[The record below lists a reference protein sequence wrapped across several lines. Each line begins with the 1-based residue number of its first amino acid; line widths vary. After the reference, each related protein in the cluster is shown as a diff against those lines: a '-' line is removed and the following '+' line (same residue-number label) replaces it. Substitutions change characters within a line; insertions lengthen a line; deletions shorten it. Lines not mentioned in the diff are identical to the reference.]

1 MQPAAMKS
9 RLCHAGIALLAA
21 ALPAAAALADEA
33 RSSITLEQAI
43 ALALQHNTDTRAS
56 DQDVVS
62 AHGVLVQ
69 ASVLPNPGLFVYSF
83 GSKVAPLEGPIP
95 GQFGVTWTLPVG
107 GKRSAGIASAEAGLS
122 AAKAGNAAVRQQISL
137 NVATAFLNVLLSQA
151 LLEFALQ
158 DQAAF
163 RQTLELN
170 ELRYQV
176 GKIAFG
182 DVLKLRLQALAEDDA
197 VRQVQQNVVSNRAD
211 LLQLLGEN
219 AVKPDF
225 EVKGAL
231 EPVPQVPAVTP
242 ETLLSTALDRRPD
255 YLALGA
261 QTEAA
266 SFSLTQARRQLIP
279 DVSVLFDYNHDFGHR
294 AGTPD
299 SYDVSLSVP
308 VPLFDRNTGNIEQ
321 AAAALE
327 KARIA
332 QEALRIQLRDTA
344 TKAVTEWRSSSAQ
357 VQAYRAG
364 VDGARESLEISRHA
378 YEEGRG
384 TLIDFLGAQ
393 ASYRQVESAY
403 RSALARTALAAYTL
417 RFVAAEE
424 IK

>member
-1 MQPAAMKS
+1 MKS

-21 ALPAAAALADEA
+21 SLPTAPAQADEA
-33 RSSITLEQAI
+33 RSSITLEQAV
-43 ALALQHNTDTRAS
+43 ALALQHNTDMRAS
-56 DQDVVS
+56 GQDVVA
-62 AHGVLVQ
+62 AHGALTQ
-69 ASVLPNPGLFVYSF
+69 ASVLPNPGLFVGSF
-83 GSKVAPLEGPIP
+83 ASTVSPLEAPVP
-95 GQFGVTWTLPVG
+95 GQLGVTWTLPIG

-122 AAKAGNAAVRQQISL
+122 AARAGNAAVRQQVSL

-170 ELRYQV
+170 ELRYRV

-182 DVLKLRLQALAEDDA
+182 DVLKLRIQALAEDDT
-197 VRQVQQNVVSNRAD
+197 VRQSQQNLVSNRAD
-211 LLQLLGEN
+211 LLQLLGEGSL
-219 AVKPDF
+219 KPDF
-225 EVKGAL
+225 EVRGAL
-231 EPVPQVPAVTP
+231 EPAPQAPEFTP
-242 ETLLSTALDRRPD
+242 ETLLSSALARRPD

-266 SFSLTQARRQLIP
+266 AFALTQARRQPIP
-279 DVSVLFDYNHDFGHR
+279 DISILFDYNHDFGHR
-294 AGTPD
+294 SGAPD

-321 AAAALE
+321 AGAALE

-332 QEALRIQLRDTA
+332 QEGLRNQLRDTA
-344 TKAVTEWRSSSAQ
+344 TKAVTEWRSSGAQ
-357 VQAYRAG
+357 AQAYRAG
-364 VDGARESLEISRHA
+364 VDSAKESLEISRHA
-378 YEEGRG
+378 YEEGHG
-384 TLIDFLGAQ
+384 SLIDFLGAQ
-393 ASYRQVESAY
+393 TSYRQVESAF
-403 RSALARTALAAYTL
+403 RTALARTALAAYTL